1 MNSYHL
7 IIFSISAHM
16 SERHSGNLSKAAAK
30 QIRTVDVDFNY
41 TRPGTN
47 SQVGRRRG
55 RDFEESVPSFGV
67 GVSVVPAVV
76 GNPSSLI
83 DQVDGAI
90 GSKKSDKKAPVMTN
104 ENFPSLGGKKS
115 SANSISSKISSII

>member
-1 MNSYHL
+1 
-7 IIFSISAHM
+7 M

-55 RDFEESVPSFGV
+55 RDFEESAPSFGV

-76 GNPSSLI
+76 GKPSSLI

-90 GSKKSDKKAPVMTN
+90 GSQNSDKKAPVMTN